1 MIIAGSQG
9 LWGAAILCASAAARS
24 GAGYTYLSTEPN
36 FPVGQYPDFLSLPKK
51 TIKFDAIA
59 IGPGLIDS
67 KLIKKWIKKLILEQ
81 HPRVVLDAGALDVL
95 SKMKVQLPNT
105 WILTPHE
112 GELARMLKTTS
123 QKIQNHRA
131 HYLQLAQDRFQCV
144 ILLKGHQTLIA
155 DSNNIIKIKTGNAAL
170 AKAGTGDVLT
180 GMIAALLSQKVPS
193 LDAAASAAY
202 IHGWIADHW
211 LKSGNDQ
218 LSLMASD
225 LIKFLPAQLKKFR

>member
-9 LWGAAILCASAAARS
+9 LWGAAILCATAAARL

-51 TIKFDAIA
+51 AIKYDAVA
-59 IGPGLIDS
+59 IGPGLSDS
-67 KLIKKWIKKLILEQ
+67 NLIKKWIKKLILEQ
-81 HPRVVLDAGALDVL
+81 HSRVVLDAGALDVL
-95 SKMKVQLPNT
+95 STMEVRIPKT

-123 QKIQNHRA
+123 KKVHENRI

-155 DSNNIIKIKTGNAAL
+155 DSKNIMKISTGNPAL

-180 GMIAALLSQKVPS
+180 GMIAALMSQKVPS
-193 LDAAASAAY
+193 LHAAACAAY
-202 IHGWIADHW
+202 IHGWMADHW
-211 LKSGNDQ
+211 LKSGKDQ

-225 LIKFLPAQLKKFR
+225 LINLLPAQLKKFR